1 VIKANV
7 SRQALVEAI
16 ATLESQRGAAGESQA
31 LGRAVDVALQA
42 LRDKLA
48 ELQSN
53 PDDRQQRSLTVLVA
67 DLSGFTA
74 LSERMDAENVREAM
88 NAMWQAL
95 DAVIRAW
102 GGQIDQ
108 HAGDSLLALFGLP
121 QPRRG
126 DAVRALHAALALQ
139 EELALFNERVRQA
152 GAGNHLAW
160 ADEWPGPQMRV
171 GVHSGPV
178 YFARPPG
185 GDRPKAVGDTVAI
198 ARRLERLA
206 PVGQVLASAAVQRQ
220 AQPHFHLSPATDAIR
235 GSVAQDAYPVSSS
248 PGPQDKN
255 RVPHEEAY
263 LVEEARTE
271 ATAFTP
277 GLVAGS
283 ATRLVGRTEELDRLE
298 LAFQAAIDSRTP
310 QLVTVSGPPGAG
322 RSRLIHEFE
331 GRARLVTG
339 ALTVL
344 HAGTQS
350 AGPDAPY
357 ALARELLLRRFRIR
371 PQHSRYL
378 IEAHIR
384 RGLRALARPGAGRAV
399 SATGPLP
406 GTLHLLEQL
415 LDARTAAA
423 VPVEEALAVV
433 ARLLETVTVDGPAL
447 VVLDGVERAD
457 GASLALLDRLVR
469 EGAGLPVL
477 FLAQA
482 EESPGG
488 GGAQSGMTELRGV
501 AREDDP
507 FSPFDR
513 LALAPLSPVESRL
526 MAGDILAPLGPPPMR
541 LLDLVVAESGGM
553 PLYIEA
559 FIRLLMERG
568 LITTGE
574 RWRVDM
580 AGVEGLALP
589 AGLPALLRARI
600 QLLPE
605 AEQAVLRLAS
615 VMGPLFW
622 DAALPEMAQPA
633 GLNLSEPELEAALL
647 SLEMKRYI
655 AASATYSFGA
665 TQAYTFRR
673 EIARRAAYALLSPE
687 ERRAQHRRVAR
698 WLIAHRQDTPFGAWF
713 PVDAMIARH
722 LAGAG
727 DEAEAEAWER
737 RASRPQRFAANL

>member
-1 VIKANV
+1 MIKANV

-16 ATLESQRGAAGESQA
+16 ATLESQRGAAGENHA

-42 LRDKLA
+42 LRDKLV

-74 LSERMDAENVREAM
+74 LSERMDAENVRDAM
-88 NAMWQAL
+88 NAMWQVL
-95 DAVIRAW
+95 DAVIRDW

-139 EELALFNERVRQA
+139 EELALFNARVRQA
-152 GAGNHLAW
+152 AADQRVAW
-160 ADEWPGPQMRV
+160 AGEWPGPQMRV

-206 PVGQVLASAAVQRQ
+206 PVGQVLASPAVQRP
-220 AQPHFHLSPATDAIR
+220 AQPHFHLSLAAEALPDAAR
-235 GSVAQDAYPVSSS
+235 R
-248 PGPQDKN
+248 PG
-255 RVPHEEAY
+255 EEAY
-263 LVEEARTE
+263 LVAAARTDT
-271 ATAFTP
+271 TAFTP
-277 GLVAGS
+277 DRVAGG

-298 LAFQAAIDSRTP
+298 LALQAAIDSRTP
-310 QLVTVSGPPGAG
+310 QLVTVIGPSGSGK
-322 RSRLIHEFE
+322 SRLIHEFE
-331 GRARLVTG
+331 GRARLLTG
-339 ALTVL
+339 SLTVL

-350 AGPDAPY
+350 ACPDAPY

-384 RGLRALARPGAGRAV
+384 RGLRELERPAEGRRP
-399 SATGPLP
+399 ATGPLP

-415 LDARTAAA
+415 LDVRTAAA

-433 ARLLETVTVDGPAL
+433 ARLLGAITAGGPAL

-457 GASLALLDRLVR
+457 RESLALLDRLVR
-469 EGAGLPVL
+469 EAAALPVL
-477 FLAQA
+477 FLAQVEA
-482 EESPGG
+482 TPAVGT
-488 GGAQSGMTELRGV
+488 AAIQWL
-501 AREDDP
+501 AREDGP
-507 FSPFDR
+507 FAPFDR
-513 LALAPLSPVESRL
+513 LTLAPLSPVESRL

-541 LLDLVVAESGGM
+541 LLDLVVAESGGL

-559 FIRLLMERG
+559 FIRLLIERG

-580 AGVEGLALP
+580 AGVEGMALP
-589 AGLPALLRARI
+589 AGLPALLRARL

-605 AEQAVLRLAS
+605 AEQAVLCLAS

-633 GLNLSEPELEAALL
+633 LNLSEPELEAALL

-655 AASATYSFGA
+655 TASATYSFGA
-665 TQAYTFRR
+665 NQAYTFWR
-673 EIARRAAYALLSPE
+673 ESMRRAAYTLLPPE
-687 ERRAQHRRVAR
+687 ERRAQHQRVAR

-713 PVDAMIARH
+713 PVDVMIARH
-722 LAGAG
+722 FADAG
-727 DEAEAEAWER
+727 DDAQADAWQR
-737 RASRPQRFAANL
+737 RAPGSQRFAANL